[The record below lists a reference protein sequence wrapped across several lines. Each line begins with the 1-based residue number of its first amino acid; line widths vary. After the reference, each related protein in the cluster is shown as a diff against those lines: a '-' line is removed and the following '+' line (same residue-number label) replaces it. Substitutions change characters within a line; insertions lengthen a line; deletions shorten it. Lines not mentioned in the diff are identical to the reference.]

1 VQARLRQGIS
11 GVGKGKDLTE
21 VRSPQRKHMP
31 DTAGSDID
39 VQTSLRG
46 IAKTAS
52 LNKQHRFRDLYRLLN
67 KQMMLLAWQGL
78 KKDAAIADEDITLKE
93 YGDDLEANLERLV
106 GRLKE
111 KRYRAKLIKRRYIPK
126 ANGKQR
132 PLGIPALED
141 KIVQKAAAMV
151 LTAIYEQ
158 DFMDCSYGY
167 RPGRGAKDAVSD
179 LTFQLQYGVFGYIV
193 EADIKGYFDNIDHDK
208 LLAMVE
214 KRINDRA
221 FMRLIAK
228 WLKAGILEP
237 DGYVKHPVTG
247 TPQGGIV
254 SPILSNVYLH
264 VVLDEWFQDV
274 VKARLKGRAIM
285 CRYADDW
292 VCAFQYRDDARRF
305 YNVLPKRL
313 GRYELQ
319 VEPSKTKI
327 VRFSRFH
334 PSRKRGRTF
343 TFLGFEFCWLN
354 DRKGIARVKRRTAPT
369 KQRIAL
375 QRMKAWLKASRH
387 LPKKQFFKTLKQK
400 LIGHY
405 NYYYVRGNAHCVWS
419 FYEQV
424 LESTKKWLNRRSERK
439 SYNWDKF
446 VRVLEYVGIPRPRPT
461 EKRRLHQCALG

>member
-1 VQARLRQGIS
+1 MV
-11 GVGKGKDLTE
+11 KDLTE
-21 VRSPQRKHMP
+21 VRSSQRKHMP
-31 DTAGSDID
+31 DKAGSGID

-67 KQMMLLAWQGL
+67 TQMLHLAWQGL
-78 KKDAAIADEDITLKE
+78 KKNAAIADDDISVQE
-93 YGDDLEANLERLV
+93 YGAELDTNLKRLVERLK
-106 GRLKE
+106 R

-126 ANGKQR
+126 ENGKQR
-132 PLGIPALED
+132 PVGIPALED
-141 KIVQKAAAMV
+141 KIVQKAVAMI

-158 DFMDCSYGY
+158 DFLNCSYGY
-167 RPGRGAKDAVSD
+167 RPDRGAKDAVSD
-179 LTFQLQYGVFGYIV
+179 LAFQLQYGVFGYIV
-193 EADIKGYFDNIDHDK
+193 EADIKSYFDTIDHGK
-208 LLAMVE
+208 LLAMLVQ
-214 KRINDRA
+214 RINDRA
-221 FMRLIAK
+221 FLRLITK

-254 SPILSNVYLH
+254 SPILSNLYLH
-264 VVLDEWFQDV
+264 IVLDEWFEDV
-274 VKARLKGRAIM
+274 VKPHLKGRAIM

-292 VCAFQYRDDARRF
+292 VCAFQHRDDARRF

-313 GRYELQ
+313 SCYELQ

-343 TFLGFEFCWLN
+343 TFLGFEFYWSK
-354 DRKGIARVKRRTAPT
+354 DRKGIPRAMRRTAPS

-375 QRMKAWLKASRH
+375 RRMKKWLKAARH
-387 LPKKQFFKTLKQK
+387 LPKKQFFQNLKRK

-405 NYYYVRGNAHCVWS
+405 NYYYVRGNSRSVWS
-419 FYEQV
+419 FYNEV
-424 LESTKKWLNRRSERK
+424 IRYAMKWLNRRSQRK
-439 SYNWDKF
+439 SYNWAKF
-446 VRVLEYVGIPRPRPT
+446 KRVLVYTGIPKPRPT
-461 EKRRLHQCALG
+461 EKRRLHQCALR

>member
-1 VQARLRQGIS
+1 MV
-11 GVGKGKDLTE
+11 KDLTE
-21 VRSPQRKHMP
+21 VRSLQRKHMP
-31 DTAGSDID
+31 DTAGSEFH

-46 IAKTAS
+46 IVKTAS

-67 KQMMLLAWQGL
+67 PEFLHLAWNGL
-78 KKDAAIADEDITLKE
+78 NKNSAIADDDVTVKE
-93 YGDDLEANLERLV
+93 YGADLEENIERLAEKL
-106 GRLKE
+106 RQ
-111 KRYRAKLIKRRYIPK
+111 KRYRAKLVKRRYIPK
-126 ANGKQR
+126 ENGKKR

-141 KIVQKAAAMV
+141 KIVQKAAAMI
-151 LTAIYEQ
+151 LEAIYEPE
-158 DFMDCSYGY
+158 FLACSYGY

-179 LTFQLQYGVFGYIV
+179 LVFQFQYGVFGYVV
-193 EADIKGYFDNIDHDK
+193 EADIKGFFDNIDHSN
-208 LLAMVE
+208 LLEMME

-221 FMRLIAK
+221 FLRLINK

-237 DGYVKHPVTG
+237 EGYVKHPVTG

-254 SPILSNVYLH
+254 SPILSNLYLH
-264 VVLDEWFQDV
+264 TVLDEWFQRDV
-274 VKARLKGRAIM
+274 KPRLKGRAIM

-292 VCAFQYRDDARRF
+292 VCAFQYRVDARRF

-313 GRYELQ
+313 GRFNLE

-343 TFLGFEFCWLN
+343 TFLGFEFYWFK
-354 DRKGIARVKRRTAPT
+354 DRKGIVRAKRRTAPT

-375 QRMKAWLKASRH
+375 SRMKAWLKAARH
-387 LPKKQFFKTLKQK
+387 LPKKQFFQTLKRK

-405 NYYYVRGNAHCVWS
+405 NYYYVRGNSRSVWS
-419 FYEQV
+419 FYSEV
-424 LESTKKWLNRRSERK
+424 IKYAKKWLNRRSQRK

-446 VRVLEYVGIPRPRPT
+446 KRVLEYTGIPRPKPT
-461 EKRRLHQCALG
+461 EKRRLHQVALG